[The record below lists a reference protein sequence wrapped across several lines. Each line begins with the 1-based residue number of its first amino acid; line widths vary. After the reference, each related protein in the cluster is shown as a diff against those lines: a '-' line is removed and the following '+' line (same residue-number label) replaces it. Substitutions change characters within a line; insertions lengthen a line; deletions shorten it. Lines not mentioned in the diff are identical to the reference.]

1 VLALVAL
8 KSKQTCTNK
17 INSTTKNNEEVATQ
31 ISPCKT
37 LRRNTQEPLGI
48 TQELLGYGAFVALSE
63 L

>member
-8 KSKQTCTNK
+8 KSKQTGTNK
-17 INSTTKNNEEVATQ
+17 INGTAKTNEEVATQ

-37 LRRNTQEPLGI
+37 LRRNTQEQLGN